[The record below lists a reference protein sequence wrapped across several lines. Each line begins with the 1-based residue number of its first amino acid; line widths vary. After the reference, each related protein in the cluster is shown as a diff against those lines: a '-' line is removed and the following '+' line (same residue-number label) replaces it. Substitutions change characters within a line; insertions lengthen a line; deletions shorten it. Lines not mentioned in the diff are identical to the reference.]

1 MPESATGVALNTIE
15 VRFTGGMLALNRLL
29 MTLQNK
35 RMPVA
40 GFTLVTDSDGMR
52 ATILLDCSP
61 ESALRYTALISALED
76 VREAGPAE
84 TMEIALIETSR
95 DWRELAEQSAVEAHE
110 DDGTVLASGEPEK
123 VGAFLAALGAEDAVR
138 VGPVARP
145 EARGGA
151 SSPRRIHSPRQ
162 RWSSP
167 AGRPLLL
174 WTSSSSPRRAR
185 RSRRS
190 LTPSG
195 SGRGR
200 GPGCRIP
207 EPRLSWS

>member
-1 MPESATGVALNTIE
+1 VPESATGVALTTIE

-40 GFTLVTDSDGMR
+40 GFTLGSDTDGMR
-52 ATILLDCSP
+52 ATILLDCPS

-84 TMEIALIETSR
+84 TIEIALIETSR
-95 DWRELAEQSAVEAHE
+95 DWRKLAEQSGVEAHE
-110 DDGTVLASGEPEK
+110 EDGTVVASGEPEK
-123 VGAFLAALGAEDAVR
+123 VETFLAALGDGVEDAVR

-151 SSPRRIHSPRQ
+151 
-162 RWSSP
+162 
-167 AGRPLLL
+167 
-174 WTSSSSPRRAR
+174 
-185 RSRRS
+185 
-190 LTPSG
+190 
-195 SGRGR
+195 
-200 GPGCRIP
+200 
-207 EPRLSWS
+207 

>member
-1 MPESATGVALNTIE
+1 VPESATGVALTTIE

-40 GFTLVTDSDGMR
+40 GFTLGSDTNGMR
-52 ATILLDCSP
+52 ATILLDCPS

-84 TMEIALIETSR
+84 TIEIALIETSR
-95 DWRELAEQSAVEAHE
+95 DWRKLAEQSGVEAHE
-110 DDGTVLASGEPEK
+110 EDGTVVASGEPEK
-123 VGAFLAALGAEDAVR
+123 VETFLAALGDGVEDAVR

-151 SSPRRIHSPRQ
+151 
-162 RWSSP
+162 
-167 AGRPLLL
+167 
-174 WTSSSSPRRAR
+174 
-185 RSRRS
+185 
-190 LTPSG
+190 
-195 SGRGR
+195 
-200 GPGCRIP
+200 
-207 EPRLSWS
+207 